1 MKTTDI
7 DEPLRNCVWHKIIT
21 QQEAAIIQRMRNSG
35 AVPFATV
42 EADPS
47 ADPISE
53 EAAQKMCDAIKV
65 AAGVEKVLILPPG
78 YRLAR

>member
-1 MKTTDI
+1 MKITDI

-21 QQEAAIIQRMRNSG
+21 QQEAAIIQRMRNSS

-42 EADPS
+42 EAAPS

-53 EAAQKMCDAIKV
+53 ETAKKMCDAIKEAV
-65 AAGVEKVLILPPG
+65 GVEKVLILPPG
-78 YRLAR
+78 YRLAL